1 MSQWFMLS
9 RNKGSC
15 IWGCI
20 RMSMVA
26 QTRGVIL
33 PLDAAL
39 VGTHTHGVC
48 PYCVPVI
55 GSLF

>member
-1 MSQWFMLS
+1 MLT

-15 IWGCI
+15 IRGCI

-39 VGTHTHGVC
+39 VGTHTHMGLPQLLAPYFDGV
-48 PYCVPVI
+48 
-55 GSLF
+55 GRS